1 MVLVRMVEMRR
12 RAAVRKVIFWA
23 VVIAVAQGL
32 GCGSDKPPLAAVS
45 NAASLPTTAS
55 APPEQPAPG
64 PVDPGLI
71 VSGPIVVEHEVDL
84 TAQRDGVVAKILYDV
99 PARVKAGT
107 LLAQLDDRELQANLD
122 SARAKSRSIEDDL
135 NNWKAE
141 REVMQADYVRA
152 QELWKEGLTSSEQ
165 LQHAKYQVESHDW
178 DIKRVSE
185 LLNDSRDNERS
196 LELELEKTKIV
207 APFDG
212 LVARRYVRQWQSVAK
227 GDRLFWVTSEAPLLV
242 RFTLPEKFFG
252 KVRLGRAFE
261 VESADAPGERHLAR
275 VREISPVV
283 DPASGTFEVLVELTG
298 NRGSLRPG
306 MTASV
311 HLDHVQ

>member
-1 MVLVRMVEMRR
+1 VRNL
-12 RAAVRKVIFWA
+12 ICWA
-23 VVIAVAQGL
+23 VVAAAMQVT
-32 GCGSDKPPLAAVS
+32 GCGSDKPALGVVS
-45 NAASLPTTAS
+45 NAASLPATS
-55 APPEQPAPG
+55 APPDPAP
-64 PVDPGLI
+64 PAAPLAPAAIDPELV
-71 VSGPIVVEHEVDL
+71 VSGPIIVEHEVDL
-84 TAQRDGVVAKILYDV
+84 TAQRDGVVAKIFYDV

-141 REVMQADYVRA
+141 REVMQADYTRA
-152 QELWKEGLTSSEQ
+152 QQLWNEGLTSAEQ
-165 LQHAKYQVESHDW
+165 VQHAKYQVESHDW

-185 LLNDSRDNERS
+185 LLNNSRDDERS
-196 LELELEKTKIV
+196 IELELEKTKIV
-207 APFDG
+207 APFDA
-212 LVARRYVRQWQSVAK
+212 LVARRYVREWQTVAK

-242 RFTLPEKFFG
+242 RFTLPEKLFG
-252 KVRLGRAFE
+252 KVRVGQVFE
-261 VESADAPGERHLAR
+261 VDSADAPGERHAAR

-283 DPASGTFEVLVELTG
+283 DPASGTFEILVELTG

>member
-1 MVLVRMVEMRR
+1 MRN
-12 RAAVRKVIFWA
+12 VIFWA
-23 VVIAVAQGL
+23 ILIVATQVA
-32 GCGSDKPPLAAVS
+32 GCSSDKPVLGEVS

-55 APPEQPAPG
+55 APPTQLAQAAPAAI
-64 PVDPGLI
+64 DPELV

-84 TAQRDGVVAKILYDV
+84 TAQRDGVIAKIFYDV

-107 LLAQLDDRELQANLD
+107 LLAQLDDRELQASLD

-141 REVMQADYVRA
+141 RQVMQADYVRA
-152 QELWKEGLTSSEQ
+152 QELWNEGLTSAEQ

-178 DIKRVSE
+178 DIKRVTE
-185 LLNDSRDNERS
+185 LLNDSRDDERS
-196 LELELEKTKIV
+196 IELEIEKTKIV
-207 APFDG
+207 APFDA
-212 LVARRYVRQWQSVAK
+212 LVARRYIREWQSVAK
-227 GDRLFWVTSEAPLLV
+227 GDRLFWITSEAPLLV
-242 RFTLPEKFFG
+242 RFTLPERLFG
-252 KVRLGRAFE
+252 KVRTGQTFA
-261 VESADAPGERHLAR
+261 VDSADAPGERHSAR

-283 DPASGTFEVLVELTG
+283 DPASGTFEVLVELVG

-306 MTASV
+306 MTAAV